1 MKRLGEPHEL
11 GGLAIYLASEASTFV
26 TGSSFIVDGGY
37 TIW

>member
-1 MKRLGEPHEL
+1 MNRLGEPHEL
-11 GGLAIYLASEASTFV
+11 GGLAIYLASEASSFV